1 MTGGGWDDEG
11 NLVVGTGVPS
21 ATGVLRIPQAGGA
34 ATPMLELASGELF
47 HVQPQ
52 VLPGGTALLFQTVS
66 TPPNQ
71 SNIDVVSIADGRRKT
86 LVRGGG
92 SPRYLA
98 SGHLVY
104 MNRAT
109 MFAVPFDVERLET
122 RGTAVPVLDD
132 VAYDAMANGAQ
143 FDVSST
149 GTLVYRRGAGAASP
163 TSTVRWVAQGGSQQP
178 VLAKPGVYLG
188 TPRVSPDGKRIA
200 LGIQDGA
207 NHDIWVY
214 EPSRDAMT
222 RLTQGGGA
230 FGIPVWTRDGR
241 HVVFGAIG
249 RGILWSRADG
259 AGQPEVLQS
268 SRSLQFPTSFTP
280 DGTRL
285 AYFQA
290 DGNPQLWSVPIEPG
304 AGGLKAGTPE
314 RFLTT
319 KFVDIDAAFSPDG
332 RWLAYSS
339 NESGRHEV
347 YVRAFPASPST
358 GGGRV
363 LISNSGGQVP
373 VWSPNGRELLFLAG
387 TQIMAVGYSATG
399 DSFIA
404 AKPRVWA
411 DNVRAVVGFD
421 LAPDGGRAVVN
432 VPVSTPETSRQERS
446 IVFVLNFFDELRR
459 RAPVGR

>member
-1 MTGGGWDDEG
+1 
-11 NLVVGTGVPS
+11 
-21 ATGVLRIPQAGGA
+21 
-34 ATPMLELASGELF
+34 
-47 HVQPQ
+47 
-52 VLPGGTALLFQTVS
+52 
-66 TPPNQ
+66 
-71 SNIDVVSIADGRRKT
+71 
-86 LVRGGG
+86 
-92 SPRYLA
+92 
-98 SGHLVY
+98 
-104 MNRAT
+104 

-132 VAYDAMANGAQ
+132 VAYDAIANGAQ

-149 GTLVYRRGAGAASP
+149 GTLVYRRGAGAGSL
-163 TSTVRWVAQGGSQQP
+163 TSTMRWVAQGGTQQP
-178 VLAKPGVYLG
+178 VLGKPGAYLG
-188 TPRVSPDGKRIA
+188 TPRVSPDGTRIA
-200 LGIQDGA
+200 IVIQDGA
-207 NHDIWVY
+207 NQDIWVY

-222 RLTQGGGA
+222 RLTLGGGA
-230 FGIPVWTRDGR
+230 FGNPVWTRDGQY
-241 HVVFGAIG
+241 VVFGAIG
-249 RGILWSRADG
+249 RGLLWSRADG
-259 AGQPEVLQS
+259 AGQPELLQS
-268 SRSLQFPTSFTP
+268 SISLQFPTSFTP

-290 DGNPQLWSVPIEPG
+290 DGNPQLWSVPIERG
-304 AGGLKAGTPE
+304 AGGLKAGKPE

-332 RWLAYSS
+332 RWLAYAS
-339 NESGRHEV
+339 NESGRLEV

-373 VWSPNGRELLFLAG
+373 VWSPNGRELLYLAG
-387 TQIMAVGYSATG
+387 TQIMAVSYSATG
-399 DSFIA
+399 DSFVA
-404 AKPRVWA
+404 EKPRVWA